1 MNTLERSLKRDGL
14 LDAAKENQIRETR
27 RSLFDFG
34 QSSSSDSP
42 KSGDS
47 GNSAGRT
54 RVTGF
59 SNGEQPKQ
67 KPASQPNKPVS
78 APDFDWDFGTPQ
90 KPKQPTRPAQTPQ
103 PKQPKSG
110 GSFFDSAPE
119 DKGQQKKTSSKPSGK
134 ITNDD
139 FNF

>member
-1 MNTLERSLKRDGL
+1 M
-14 LDAAKENQIRETR
+14 
-27 RSLFDFG
+27 
-34 QSSSSDSP
+34 
-42 KSGDS
+42 
-47 GNSAGRT
+47 
-54 RVTGF
+54 TGF

-67 KPASQPNKPVS
+67 KPASQPKKPAS

-90 KPKQPTRPAQTPQ
+90 KPKQPASRPAQTSQ

-110 GSFFDSAPE
+110 GSFFDSASE